1 MRGSSH
7 RDCRLMFGR
16 WRISL
21 GVGARYGPCVG
32 ALFGEVVGSCLGYGE
47 GPVVC
52 ARDGPGVG
60 AQAMVW
66 AWPRS
71 GR

>member
-1 MRGSSH
+1 MSE
-7 RDCRLMFGR
+7 R
-16 WRISL
+16 WRSTL
-21 GVGARYGPCVG
+21 GVGARDGPGVG
-32 ALFGEVVGSCLGYGE
+32 AFFGEVIGSCLGYGE

-52 ARDGPGVG
+52 ARDGPNVG
-60 AQAMVW
+60 AQVMVW